1 MKDNPRFLI
10 LNVGSTSTK
19 AAYFDG
25 RGIAAE
31 KNIPLDGAS
40 LAACRTPAD
49 QLPLRRQG
57 LMRFLEE
64 NGIDL
69 AGIDLFISR
78 GGLGKPGPAGA
89 YRIDERMTVD
99 LMNGKYGMHPSAI
112 GPALALALGGE
123 FGKNALVVDP
133 PSTDEFEPLA
143 RISGIPE
150 IERKSAFHALNQKA
164 AARKVSKQLGKRY
177 EEMNFVVAHLGGGI
191 TVGAHGKGKVVDCT
205 HGLAEGPFTPERAG
219 GLPATD
225 LVDLAGKTDRGDL
238 LRRLVGEGG
247 LAAYLGTKD
256 AREVESRIAGGD
268 EKARIIYE
276 AMAYQ
281 TAKDIG
287 AMATVLRGKVDGII
301 LTGGLAHSEMLT
313 RWIRDRV
320 SFLAPVYLSPG
331 EDEMKALAEGGMRI
345 WKGEEPLLDYNR
357 T

>member
-1 MKDNPRFLI
+1 MCRNR
-10 LNVGSTSTK
+10 GSET
-19 AAYFDG
+19 G
-25 RGIAAE
+25 CHRGA
-31 KNIPLDGAS
+31 
-40 LAACRTPAD
+40 
-49 QLPLRRQG
+49 
-57 LMRFLEE
+57 
-64 NGIDL
+64 
-69 AGIDLFISR
+69 
-78 GGLGKPGPAGA
+78 
-89 YRIDERMTVD
+89 
-99 LMNGKYGMHPSAI
+99 
-112 GPALALALGGE
+112 
-123 FGKNALVVDP
+123 
-133 PSTDEFEPLA
+133 
-143 RISGIPE
+143 ISGIPE

-225 LVDLAGKTDRGDL
+225 LVNLAGKTDRGDL

-331 EDEMKALAEGGMRI
+331 DDEMKALAEGGLRI
-345 WKGEEPLLDYNR
+345 WKGEEPLLDYNG